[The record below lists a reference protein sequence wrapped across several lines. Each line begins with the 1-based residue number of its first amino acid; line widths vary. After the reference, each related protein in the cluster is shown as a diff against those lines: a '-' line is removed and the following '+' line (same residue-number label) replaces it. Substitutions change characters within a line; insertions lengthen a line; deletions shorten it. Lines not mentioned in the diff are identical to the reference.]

1 VIDSNLIFDVA
12 EADFERDVLERSRQ
26 VPVVVD
32 FWAPWCGPCRA
43 LGPILERLVQER
55 GGAVVLA
62 KVNVDEAPNLAA
74 AFRIEGIPAVKAFR
88 DGSPILEFEG
98 ALPEAHLRQFLDR
111 LVPSE
116 AEKRASEAAALAAS
130 NPAEAEKLFRSVL
143 AEDPANPRAL
153 VGLAGLLIARR
164 QDAEASAALDK
175 VVAHE
180 LQPEVDRL
188 RGLLDLREL
197 AREFGDESAARGKLQ
212 TKPDDAERRYQLGCV
227 LAAADRYQEALDE
240 LLAAGQADKKL
251 AQTRVKDAMVKIFH
265 VIGVRSDLADAYRDK
280 LTKIHY

>member
-1 VIDSNLIFDVA
+1 VADSNLIFDVA

-43 LGPILERLVQER
+43 LGPILEKLVRER

-62 KVNVDEAPNLAA
+62 KVNVDEAPNLAT

-88 DGSPILEFEG
+88 DGQPVLEFEG

-111 LVPSE
+111 VVPSE
-116 AEKRASEAAALAAS
+116 SEKRLSAAAALEAG
-130 NPAEAEKLFRSVL
+130 NPAEAEKLYRSAL
-143 AEDPANPRAL
+143 EEDPSNPVAQ
-153 VGLAGLLIARR
+153 VGLARLLITRG
-164 QDAEASAALDK
+164 QDVEASALLDK
-175 VVAHE
+175 VAAHE
-180 LQPEVDRL
+180 LQPEVERL
-188 RGLLDLREL
+188 RSLLDLRSL
-197 AREFGDESAARGKLQ
+197 GHEFGEEPGLRQRLQ
-212 TKPDDAERRYQLGCV
+212 TTPNDPELRYQLGCV
-227 LAAADRYQEALDE
+227 VAAAGRYPDALRE

-265 VIGVRSDLADAYRDK
+265 VIGVRSDLADEYRDK
-280 LTKIHY
+280 LTRILY